1 MKYVIKG
8 GKRLEGEVI
17 ISGNK
22 NSVLPCMAAALLTE
36 EKVVLENV
44 PEISDVKTFLRIF
57 DKLGVSFKKEGS
69 SLSIQAEEIK
79 ETSLPDDEVVALR
92 ASVLLAGP
100 ILARKG
106 KVTFHFPGGDVIG
119 RRSID
124 IHLDGFKA
132 LGISTKNEDTKFK
145 LEGSIKKDCRVF
157 LEEASVTATENL
169 ILASV
174 VGENSIEIRNC
185 ASEPHVVDLCNLLIA
200 MGAKIAGVGS
210 DKLNITGVDRL
221 RGTSFKIGCDYIEVA
236 TYAIAAFITGGKVK
250 IKCDLSTDLDPIMVV
265 LNKFGVDLE
274 KMEDGFLVKSGQI
287 HSVPVIKTNL
297 WPGFPTDLM
306 SAVIV
311 LATQA
316 NGVTLCHDWMYES
329 RMFFVDKLISMG
341 ANITIADPHR
351 VLVYGPSRLRGKEV
365 ETPDIRAGMALILAA
380 LVAEGE
386 TTVHKVELI
395 ERGYEDVLG
404 KLKSLGASIT
414 ASP

>member
-8 GKRLEGEVI
+8 GKRLSGEVS

-22 NSVLPCMAAALLTE
+22 NSVLPCMAAALLTD
-36 EKVVLENV
+36 EKVVFENV
-44 PEISDVKTFLRIF
+44 PEISDVKIFLRIF

-69 SLSIQAEEIK
+69 NLSIQAEEIK
-79 ETSLPDDEVVALR
+79 ETNLPDDEVVALR
-92 ASVLLAGP
+92 SSVLLAGP

-119 RRSID
+119 RRSIN

-132 LGISTKNEDTKFK
+132 LGISNKNEGTKFK
-145 LEGSIKKDCRVF
+145 LEGKVKKDCKIF

-169 ILASV
+169 ILTSV
-174 VGENSIEIRNC
+174 LGESSIEIRNC

-200 MGAKIAGVGS
+200 MGAKIAGVGT
-210 DKLNITGVDRL
+210 DKLNIIGVDRL
-221 RGTSFKIGCDYIEVA
+221 HGTSFKIGCDYIEVA

-250 IKCDLSTDLDPIMVV
+250 IKCDLNTDLDPIMVV
-265 LNKFGVDLE
+265 LNKFGIYLE
-274 KMEDGFLVKSGQI
+274 EGGDGFLVKSREI
-287 HSVPVIKTNL
+287 NSVPVIKTIF
-297 WPGFPTDLM
+297 WPGFPKDLM

-316 NGVTLCHDWMYES
+316 GGATLCHDWMYES

-395 ERGYEDVLG
+395 ERGYEDVLS
-404 KLKSLGASIT
+404 KLKFLGASIE
-414 ASP
+414 